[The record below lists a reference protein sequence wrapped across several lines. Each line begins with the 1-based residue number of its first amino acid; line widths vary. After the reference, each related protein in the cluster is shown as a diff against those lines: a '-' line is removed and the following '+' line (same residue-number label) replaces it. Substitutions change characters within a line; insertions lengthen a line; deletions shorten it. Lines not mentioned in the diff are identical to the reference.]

1 MTDFR
6 QDHPDGVILALD
18 QMSAY
23 LQATLTRV
31 WAPVGQTPV
40 VWVTPQ
46 RDHIHFYGALNV
58 LTGQEI
64 ALPMARMNTE
74 STLHF
79 LEHVLACLPHRPI
92 LLLWDRAPWHKGE
105 ARRFVEAHP
114 CLEVIDFPPGCPDLN
129 PQEHVWKQAR
139 AAVGHLCDY
148 RHLSDLTKSFHHHL
162 ESTRF
167 TIRWIE
173 KYLPPTLYGFEFV

>member
-6 QDHPDGVILALD
+6 QDHPDGVVLALD

-31 WAPVGQTPV
+31 WSPVGQTPFM
-40 VWVTPQ
+40 WVTPQ
-46 RDHIHFYGALNV
+46 RDHLHFYGALNV

-64 ALPMARMNTE
+64 ALPMAQMNTE

-79 LEHVLACLPHRPI
+79 LQHVLACFPNRPI
-92 LLLWDRAPWHKGE
+92 LLLWDRAPWHQGE

-114 CLEVIDFPPGCPDLN
+114 CLQMIYFPPGCPDLN
-129 PQEHVWKQAR
+129 PQEHVWKQTR
-139 AAVGHLCDY
+139 DAVGHLCDY
-148 RHLSDLTKSFHHHL
+148 RHLSDLAKAFHRHL
-162 ESTRF
+162 ESTLFPF
-167 TIRWIE
+167 TWIE